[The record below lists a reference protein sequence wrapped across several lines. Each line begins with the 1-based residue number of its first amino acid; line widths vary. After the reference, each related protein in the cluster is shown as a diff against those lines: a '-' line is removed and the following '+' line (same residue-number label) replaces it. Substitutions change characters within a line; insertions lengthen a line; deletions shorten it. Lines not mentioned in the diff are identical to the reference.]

1 MKITDFGLA
10 RVVKD
15 ISKTGVD
22 NVKSKIPMT
31 DYVATRWYRAPEVLL
46 GSPYY
51 GTSIDIW
58 SFGCCLAEVYMN
70 KPIFPGSSTLNQL
83 TKILEITGLP
93 TPLELEAISSPL
105 TWEMLESLFVEE
117 QQKSIA
123 DLINNDDHD
132 LHDLIAKI
140 LVFDPAKRLSIQEII
155 DHPYFD

>member
-1 MKITDFGLA
+1 
-10 RVVKD
+10 
-15 ISKTGVD
+15 
-22 NVKSKIPMT
+22 
-31 DYVATRWYRAPEVLL
+31 
-46 GSPYY
+46 
-51 GTSIDIW
+51 
-58 SFGCCLAEVYMN
+58 MN